1 MNEKKTPAIRF
12 QGFTDDW
19 EDHKLGKM
27 VNFSKG
33 RGYSKSD
40 IKASGTPIILYGRLY
55 TKYETVISNIDT
67 FADEKTNSVFS
78 DGGEVIVPASGETAE
93 DISVASVVGQ
103 SGVLL
108 GGDLNIIT
116 PSSELDSTFLA
127 ISISNG
133 KPHRDMAKMAQ
144 GKSVVHLHNSDL
156 AKIDL
161 PYPNYEEQCKISQHF
176 KTIDT
181 LITLHQRKLTKLQL
195 LKKSMLTKMFPKDG
209 ARVPEIR
216 FQGFHGNWEHRK
228 ISEMFKITRGYV
240 LPTKYTIAI
249 QDDINKY
256 PVFSSQTA
264 NNGLMGYYKD
274 YLYEKQ
280 SPGQQMELTQER
292 LDIDAESSIVPMFAV
307 YYYRI
312 I

>member
-1 MNEKKTPAIRF
+1 MSEKKTPAIRF

-116 PSSELDSTFLA
+116 RSS
-127 ISISNG
+127 
-133 KPHRDMAKMAQ
+133 
-144 GKSVVHLHNSDL
+144 
-156 AKIDL
+156 
-161 PYPNYEEQCKISQHF
+161 
-176 KTIDT
+176 
-181 LITLHQRKLTKLQL
+181 
-195 LKKSMLTKMFPKDG
+195 
-209 ARVPEIR
+209 
-216 FQGFHGNWEHRK
+216 
-228 ISEMFKITRGYV
+228 
-240 LPTKYTIAI
+240 
-249 QDDINKY
+249 
-256 PVFSSQTA
+256 
-264 NNGLMGYYKD
+264 
-274 YLYEKQ
+274 
-280 SPGQQMELTQER
+280 
-292 LDIDAESSIVPMFAV
+292 
-307 YYYRI
+307 
-312 I
+312 